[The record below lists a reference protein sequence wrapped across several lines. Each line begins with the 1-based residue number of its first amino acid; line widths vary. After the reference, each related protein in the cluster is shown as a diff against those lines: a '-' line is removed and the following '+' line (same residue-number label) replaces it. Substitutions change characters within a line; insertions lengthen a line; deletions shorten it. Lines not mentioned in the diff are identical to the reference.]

1 MFLINI
7 ALNKDIGWTEYT
19 EFDVLPNHFS
29 PREIGGA
36 GEIEIV
42 HQGGNCLGT

>member
-7 ALNKDIGWTEYT
+7 ALNKDIGWTECI
-19 EFDVLPNHFS
+19 EFDVLPNHSS

-36 GEIEIV
+36 GEI
-42 HQGGNCLGT
+42 